1 MKVYHGSYTEI
12 KTVDLS
18 QCEPYKD
25 FGKADIST
33 ELYLK
38 PWTKIYELLLDE
50 LNIKPDKK

>member
-12 KTVDLS
+12 KTVDLN

-25 FGKADIST
+25 FGKTDIST